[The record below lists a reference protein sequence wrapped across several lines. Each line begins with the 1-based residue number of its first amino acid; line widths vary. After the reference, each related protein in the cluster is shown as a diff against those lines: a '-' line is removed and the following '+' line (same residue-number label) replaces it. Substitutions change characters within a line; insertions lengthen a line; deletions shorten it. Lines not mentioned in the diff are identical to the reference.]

1 MMKDMPL
8 SHWPMGR
15 VLEMYGVSNDVVD
28 DMKLNTASSEMIR
41 PASKIA
47 LLEAKLH

>member
-1 MMKDMPL
+1 MA
-8 SHWPMGR
+8 R
-15 VLEMYGVSNDVVD
+15 VLEMHGGSNDVVD

-47 LLEAKLH
+47 LLEANLH